1 MVYTINY
8 KDLLSFKK
16 DGNDSVKDY
25 DATINKIFNQISNI
39 KSNVL
44 IDNLVVITFDKTVK
58 FVDPLFFILLFD
70 LHCEY
75 KFILVI
81 DIRYI
86 DDKPQ
91 HYIHRLLTQ
100 YSDLEQFQVYSPYA
114 KKDNQEIY
122 ITIDTIIKSDE
133 NERERQFKRLL
144 ENNFETSHL
153 FSSVVHKKSL
163 IKDSKYEYSML
174 PILKL
179 RNFELRE
186 INKDIHE
193 DALDPYEKRINFYNQ
208 LSLEQA
214 KNNIEQYRTNLQNKI
229 EELLLALDLGS
240 KGLSSSFRDI
250 FFELI
255 DNIRKHTPEQAN
267 AHISFR
273 KDTVSNL
280 YELIIS
286 DNSCKGFLNTYR
298 ATLEKEQK
306 RLVDSGVPPN
316 LLKNY
321 SDVAEDID
329 NKEYKKVL
337 KGIFQIQKEKTD
349 NLDDEIHIHQ
359 IPRIAMHFG
368 LPLLVKLLEKLSTI
382 SDTVKP
388 KLKLYLHNDNRYFE
402 IIYSFKDGKFQLDI
416 NDNSSHGKEGSYII
430 ITFPTD
436 VSMQNVEN
444 DNSLV
449 SINLQNNDY
458 KIFID
463 KKDDIEDQINKFT
476 FYLDRQIADDL
487 NPKLDKSYDSEN
499 RCAFIKYTG
508 HNTFSEF
515 LRNIYLYAYKH
526 DIEDMVIVNVP
537 LYEYANNESKRNNEN
552 TEHIKLLETI
562 MYGDEKVQYEKS
574 LNILFYSDRYPE
586 AILIGGKN
594 KEEYCYLNQLLPS
607 WGQSHDSNIRNSSK
621 IKNSDQISS
630 SELFVSLDKKD
641 YIVPFEL
648 FEIYDE
654 HRRNS
659 PDTNKVSILQD
670 MLGKY
675 LNEVAK
681 RDDVH
686 IDTGSGYHIDRFME
700 FKKVFEDSRWVRRL
714 AFRLAMHLPINSET
728 VKYYLYGTDKYTNM
742 LISLCYTFLNLET
755 FDRFKYKLFNIYDDD
770 DYKVLKERI
779 QTTKEEGTYEIYLV
793 SSVVVGA
800 TRDIELTE
808 DYDIKAIP
816 AIQLNI
822 GKNQHKNINPLVS
835 IKNNGN
841 VIKISIDKYC
851 ETCKGQRNVPLLEF
865 TKNDPFFIK
874 DTFFDSLPSKKIK
887 SYSSEN
893 DIIVRWFDSLNFG
906 HVERGNNH
914 FLYYINTIK
923 FFNQNRI
930 EIKDFLSNSVAEK
943 VHYDKDKREKIILL
957 TSSHDTN
964 NNFVALVNQEVFD
977 NEAIVLSFN
986 KSRGE
991 ANFHDLKSYEFFDW
1005 NNTRVFFVDDSIASS
1020 HTLKYFY
1027 QLLRSV
1033 PSIMNTANVGLDG
1046 VIVMIDR
1053 ISSYDETILYSYLKD
1068 SYLKDSKNIDK
1079 PNKEIQ
1085 KEKLEAI
1092 HAFSTFDIKPI
1103 KSEVEQCFLCTR
1115 RNRYSELTKKSAL
1128 DLTTFQM
1135 ARRAYKLK
1143 KIAYRE
1149 VTPAKE
1155 KPLVERFKIYLK
1167 AMATSYIYQ
1176 NYVHR
1181 EDFDEFDTLLEEF
1194 SNRMYENIV
1203 IDKEER
1209 FKKYEEKFFRKIIK
1223 FQSEIA
1229 LIKALSSPKLS
1240 YYYSI
1245 RKWSVSTI
1253 LAKLKNE
1260 VDKIESKDF
1269 ILTYYFKDDIMKSS
1283 IKESDEKDI
1292 DFFQFYKNMTNLHLI
1307 NIYFTTL
1314 GYFEDSKILDTDYIR
1329 LYYKITQNKDIRNI
1343 KNNSL
1348 LHTYPFAVKF
1358 TISDNLEK
1366 ANYFEKNLNNVFD
1379 GINYRANERK
1389 KKYSHINALKIE
1401 NTLYWK
1407 HFIKSKTGIN
1417 IKAEIKKLQ
1426 QEENIEEKIEII
1438 KKLFK
1443 SIFGNLKVHL
1453 FVSPYATITPKNYQ
1467 VYLDDSE
1474 KELIN
1479 ILDLFNGIGNY
1490 TEAMAKS
1497 VQKVFYGAVDV
1508 TEDNEEDVILEKVSA
1523 ENVVQTI
1530 DDTWA
1535 NEYTDNYIVI
1545 RLTSINKKLLFSE
1558 NENIKNNNPVWFRP
1572 IGCIVIEKNNADY
1585 KLHIEATR
1593 TILSLKEHIVDYIEK
1608 EFNYGVIQEAIKKVT
1623 IKQELK
1629 DRYRDMLTKI
1639 SHSVYEYIDIGGK
1652 IKVFREREYSI
1663 EDYKDYLDDMEYYSW
1678 GLGLLTKLHKLDD
1691 IKPQKTNID
1700 NIFNSK
1706 RGIPT
1711 QYKED
1716 LSNFIGVCE
1725 KFSSKLCQ
1733 KCTDKTLKLIA
1744 NNTCVIGID
1753 EESLKIIIFEL
1764 TFNAL
1769 KRMTNEDEP
1778 NIIITLEDNE
1788 IIFSNKLS
1796 NKLDSDG
1803 ESHIDKF
1810 NDIEEKGENN
1820 RMGIGSI
1827 KEALLKCNYQIEA
1840 EYDNIEKMIII
1851 TLRQKKEIVNE

>member
-8 KDLLSFKK
+8 KEILAFKK
-16 DGNDSVKDY
+16 DDSNRSVKDY
-25 DATINKIFNQISNI
+25 DATINKIFSQISNI
-39 KSNVL
+39 KSNL
-44 IDNLVVITFDKTVK
+44 KIDSLVVITFDETVK

-70 LHCEY
+70 VCCEY
-75 KFILVI
+75 NTTLVI
-81 DIRYI
+81 DIRYM
-86 DDKPQ
+86 DKNSQ
-91 HYIHRLLTQ
+91 HYIYRLLTQ
-100 YSDLEQFQVYSPYA
+100 YSDLEQFQTYTPHA

-122 ITIDTIIKSDE
+122 ITIDMIIKSDE
-133 NERERQFKRLL
+133 NERDKQFKRLL
-144 ENNFETSHL
+144 GNNSNSIHL
-153 FSSVVHKKSL
+153 FSREVHKKSL
-163 IKDSKYEYSML
+163 IKDTKYEYSML

-179 RNFELRE
+179 RNFKLRE
-186 INKDIHE
+186 IDNTVHE
-193 DALDPYEKRINFYNQ
+193 DTLDPYDKRIDFYNK
-208 LSLEQA
+208 LSLLQA
-214 KNNIEQYRTNLQNKI
+214 NIPNKIESYRTNLQNKI
-229 EELLLALDLGS
+229 EELLLAVGLRNR
-240 KGLSSSFRDI
+240 GLSSSFRDI

-255 DNIRKHTPEQAN
+255 DNIRKHTPVQAN

-273 KDTVSNL
+273 KDAASDL

-298 ATLEKEQK
+298 ETLEKEQE
-306 RLVDSGVPPN
+306 RLEESGVDKK

-321 SDVAEDID
+321 IDVVEDID
-329 NKEYKKVL
+329 NKKYKKVL
-337 KGIFQIQKEKTD
+337 KGLFQIQKDKSD
-349 NLDDEIHIHQ
+349 NPEDEMHIHQ

-368 LPLLVKLLEKLSTI
+368 LPLLVKLLEKLSKV
-382 SDTVKP
+382 SDIVKP
-388 KLKLYLHNDNRYFE
+388 KLKLYLHNDNQFFE
-402 IIYSFKDGKFQLDI
+402 IIYSFKNGKFQLDV
-416 NDNSSHGKEGSYII
+416 NDKSLHRKEGSYII

-436 VSMQNVEN
+436 VSLSNTEN
-444 DNSLV
+444 TNSLV

-458 KIFID
+458 KLFID
-463 KKDDIEDQINKFT
+463 KKEDIEKQINKFT
-476 FYLDRQIADDL
+476 FYLDKQIADDL
-487 NPKLDKSYDSEN
+487 DSDLNKSYGCEY
-499 RCAFIKYTG
+499 RCTFIKYTG

-537 LYEYANNESKRNNEN
+537 LYEYTNNESKRNNEN

-594 KEEYCYLNQLLPS
+594 KEEYCYFNKLLPS

-621 IKNSDQISS
+621 IKKPDQISS
-630 SELFVSLDKKD
+630 SELFVSFDKKD
-641 YIVPFEL
+641 YIIPFEL

-654 HRRNS
+654 NRRNR
-659 PDTNKVSILQD
+659 PDIDRVSILQD
-670 MLGKY
+670 MLEKY

-681 RDDVH
+681 RDNVH
-686 IDTGSGYHIDRFME
+686 IDTGAGYHIDRFME

-714 AFRLAMHLPINSET
+714 AFRLAMEFPKRQED
-728 VKYYLYGTDKYTNM
+728 KRYYLYGTDKYTNM

-755 FDRFKYKLFNIYDDD
+755 FDRFRYKLFNIYDDY
-770 DYKVLKERI
+770 DYKVLREKI
-779 QTTKEEGTYEIYLV
+779 QTLKEKDTHEIYLI

-800 TRDIELTE
+800 KRDKELIE

-822 GKNQHKNINPLVS
+822 EDTDMKRDNHISPL
-835 IKNNGN
+835 ITITLKKEYTKE
-841 VIKISIDKYC
+841 ITADKYC
-851 ETCKGQRNVPLLEF
+851 EACEGQRNIPLLEF

-887 SYSSEN
+887 SYSSKN
-893 DIIVRWFDSLNFG
+893 DIAVRWFDSLNFG

-923 FFNQNRI
+923 FFNQNRK
-930 EIKDFLSNSVAEK
+930 EIKNFLSNNVAGK

-977 NEAIVLSFN
+977 NEAIVLNFN

-991 ANFHDLKSYEFFDW
+991 ANFHDLKSYEYFDW
-1005 NNTRVFFVDDSIASS
+1005 ENTRVFFVDDSIASS

-1033 PSIMNTANVGLDG
+1033 PGIMNTSNVGLNG

-1053 ISSYDETILYSYLKD
+1053 ISSYDETILCSYLRD
-1068 SYLKDSKNIDK
+1068 TEPIDK
-1079 PNKEIQ
+1079 PNKEVL
-1085 KEKLEAI
+1085 KLKLQYI
-1092 HAFSTFDIKPI
+1092 HAFTTFDVKPI
-1103 KSEVEQCFLCTR
+1103 KAEVEECFLCKR
-1115 RNRYSELTKKSAL
+1115 RDRYSELSKKSAL

-1181 EDFDEFDTLLEEF
+1181 EDFGEFDTLLEEF

-1229 LIKALSSPKLS
+1229 LLKALSSPKLS

-1366 ANYFEKNLNNVFD
+1366 ANYFEKNLNKVFD
-1379 GINYRANERK
+1379 GIHYKAHERK
-1389 KKYSHINALKIE
+1389 KKYAHINALKIE

-1407 HFIKSKTGIN
+1407 DFIKSKTGIN

-1453 FVSPYATITPKNYQ
+1453 FVSPYATITPKSYQ

-1479 ILDLFNGIGNY
+1479 ILDSFNGIGNY
-1490 TEAMAKS
+1490 TESMVKS
-1497 VQKVFYGAVDV
+1497 VQKVFYGAIDK
-1508 TEDNEEDVILEKVSA
+1508 TKDNEEDVILEKVSV

-1530 DDTWA
+1530 DNTWA
-1535 NEYTDNYIVI
+1535 NEYTDDYIVI
-1545 RLTSINKKLLFSE
+1545 RLTSINTKLLFAE
-1558 NENIKNNNPVWFRP
+1558 NESIKNNDPVWFRP
-1572 IGCIVIEKNNADY
+1572 VGCIVIEKKNTDY
-1585 KLHIEATR
+1585 NLHMEATR
-1593 TILSLKEHIVDYIEK
+1593 TILSLKEHIVGYLEK
-1608 EFNYGVIQEAIKKVT
+1608 EFNYGIIQEAIIKKNIRRSYMT
-1623 IKQELK
+1623 ILSQIHHSVKDYIGLDGKINDFLK
-1629 DRYRDMLTKI
+1629 VEHSEKEYRD
-1639 SHSVYEYIDIGGK
+1639 
-1652 IKVFREREYSI
+1652 
-1663 EDYKDYLDDMEYYSW
+1663 YLEQLSEYSW
-1678 GLGLLTKLHKLDD
+1678 GLMLLTSLSKLKYDEREGS
-1691 IKPQKTNID
+1691 TNIAGVLSNTD
-1700 NIFNSK
+1700 NQDTDFVESLRHFLLVTKHFTAKLRKDVELDIRIHSEK
-1706 RGIPT
+1706 HWV
-1711 QYKED
+1711 D
-1716 LSNFIGVCE
+1716 LSREFM
-1725 KFSSKLCQ
+1725 Q
-1733 KCTDKTLKLIA
+1733 
-1744 NNTCVIGID
+1744 
-1753 EESLKIIIFEL
+1753 IIIFEMI
-1764 TFNAL
+1764 FNAL
-1769 KRMTNEDEP
+1769 KRMTEDDKALIVIEVH
-1778 NIIITLEDNE
+1778 E
-1788 IIFSNKLS
+1788 
-1796 NKLDSDG
+1796 
-1803 ESHIDKF
+1803 ESIEFKNTCNDDIEKHIDK
-1810 NDIEEKGENN
+1810 INN
-1820 RMGIGSI
+1820 TSSKETTKRMGISTI
-1827 KEALLKCNYQIEA
+1827 KELLSKVNY
-1840 EYDNIEKMIII
+1840 
-1851 TLRQKKEIVNE
+1851 TLLAKKEENIIHIVIERKKKI